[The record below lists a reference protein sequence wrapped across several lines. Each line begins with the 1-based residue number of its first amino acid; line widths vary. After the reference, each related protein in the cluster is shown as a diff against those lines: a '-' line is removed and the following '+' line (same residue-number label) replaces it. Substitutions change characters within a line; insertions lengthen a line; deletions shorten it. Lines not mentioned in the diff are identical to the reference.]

1 MFFVNKHP
9 TVLLNLLLGFW
20 SLLSQEEINAE
31 KRRAEDELK
40 KSRIIILPDEIAP
53 NANMR
58 KVDIE
63 AVCIGQR
70 FSSFQ

>member
-1 MFFVNKHP
+1 MRRHKLISPNTHP
-9 TVLLNLLLGFW
+9 LFSCGESSTLGFGN
-20 SLLSQEEINAE
+20 SLSQEEINAE

-53 NANMR
+53 NANLR

-63 AVCIGQR
+63 AV
-70 FSSFQ
+70 